1 VFSQVAVDVNI
12 KTLVLAGHKSSGAM
26 GRGCIDAPDLEDC
39 RDRRPEVGTSSAY
52 GSARISLVWSRDLF
66 KARQT
71 GRELP
76 VDALKGLFGGGS
88 NDDDHAAK
96 AQDFISRYQQGAN
109 DQGYSHDEALQ
120 HFQNVAQ
127 NADPATMQRAA
138 EQTFAGMDSNQRTQ
152 VSQMLQQ
159 QSGMQQSG
167 GASNDPRQMAG
178 MVSQIQQ
185 QNPSGLASLFGGGGG
200 GGIGDAISG
209 ILGGGNTSGSG
220 SNSGGGG
227 FPGGTIGKVAL
238 GGIAAYAM
246 KEMLGGGGGDK
257 SGSNRSV

>member
-1 VFSQVAVDVNI
+1 
-12 KTLVLAGHKSSGAM
+12 M
-26 GRGCIDAPDLEDC
+26 
-39 RDRRPEVGTSSAY
+39 
-52 GSARISLVWSRDLF
+52 
-66 KARQT
+66 
-71 GRELP
+71 
-76 VDALKGLFGGGS
+76 DALKGLFGGGG
-88 NDDDHAAK
+88 NDDDHAAN

-138 EQTFAGMDSNQRTQ
+138 EQTFAGMDPNQRTQ

-159 QSGMQQSG
+159 QGGLQQAG
-167 GASNDPRQMAG
+167 GVSDDPRQMAG
-178 MVSQIQQ
+178 MVAQIQK

-200 GGIGDAISG
+200 GIGDALG
-209 ILGGGNTSGSG
+209 GLLGGGNNSGSG
-220 SNSGGGG
+220 SSGGGRG
-227 FPGGTIGKVAL
+227 FPGGNIGKVAL

-246 KEMLGGGGGDK
+246 KEMLGGGGGGGDK

>member
-1 VFSQVAVDVNI
+1 
-12 KTLVLAGHKSSGAM
+12 M
-26 GRGCIDAPDLEDC
+26 
-39 RDRRPEVGTSSAY
+39 
-52 GSARISLVWSRDLF
+52 
-66 KARQT
+66 
-71 GRELP
+71 
-76 VDALKGLFGGGS
+76 DALKGLFGGGG
-88 NDDDHAAK
+88 NDDDHAAN

-138 EQTFAGMDSNQRTQ
+138 EQAFVGMDPNQRMQ

-159 QSGMQQSG
+159 QGGLQQAG
-167 GASNDPRQMAG
+167 GASSDPRQMAG
-178 MVSQIQQ
+178 MVAQIQK

-200 GGIGDAISG
+200 GIGDALG
-209 ILGGGNTSGSG
+209 GLLGGGNNSGSG
-220 SNSGGGG
+220 SSGGGGG
-227 FPGGTIGKVAL
+227 FPGGNIGKVAL

-246 KEMLGGGGGDK
+246 KEMLGGGGGGGDK